1 MEKIFKT
8 TKEVNKMQDLC
19 KEKSKDDII
28 KEVAEGIIAKYNRAH
43 PPSIEKIK
51 KDFFNII
58 KDEIKI
64 HNIFADKD
72 ERITPLKDMP
82 TAVIALFMIAFQ
94 HVVKIDFSS
103 SETYFSSIIGHADE
117 FDELADGEE
126 YFENNETDN
135 TLLAVYQ
142 PKIGIYTYNE
152 EKIKKVI
159 AKYNFNMSDKNMQDV
174 IKKLNIFAPL
184 VRRTSD
190 PNLIPLKNGVFDFLS
205 KKLMPYDPSYIFLNK
220 SPIRYNPNAQNIT
233 ITDQNGDWDVDSWIN
248 SLSDDSEI
256 QNLLWEVISFVL
268 RPNFCTDKIVFFYA
282 EDGENGKGTFVQ
294 MLRNLVGNNATA
306 SVNLKQFS
314 ERFGLAELPKAN
326 AILVD
331 ETPTDTKL
339 TDMSAL
345 KAIATYDSVS
355 IEQKYHNPVTMKL
368 KIPAVFC
375 INNLYFKSPDTTATF
390 MRRLLFIPFNHCFTG
405 KAKKEIK
412 SDYIFRKEIL
422 EFVLFKALNLN
433 CTKYSEP
440 AACKRLLNEFKVYQS
455 PVRVFADY
463 ILPKFEVSPWK
474 LFPYSYIYSV
484 FKKYMERDYPKHKD
498 FPSFTDFLKEFKS
511 YVNTSHGDKF
521 CCKENPVTTGHMMD
535 GIMPLS
541 IEFELQNKDFLN
553 TGYTGSDMNKRYI
566 FTPKSSYR
574 GMVQL

>member
-1 MEKIFKT
+1 MNEKDYLT
-8 TKEVNKMQDLC
+8 
-19 KEKSKDDII
+19 KSKDDII
-28 KEVAEGIIAKYNRAH
+28 KEVAESIIAKYNRAH
-43 PPSIEKIK
+43 PPSIEKVK
-51 KDFFNII
+51 KDFLTII

-72 ERITPLKDMP
+72 ERITPLKDLP

-103 SETYFSSIIGHADE
+103 SETYFSSIIGNADE

-233 ITDQNGDWDVDSWIN
+233 ITDQNGDWDFNSWIS
-248 SLSDDSEI
+248 SLSDSTEV
-256 QNLLWEVISFVL
+256 QTLLWELISIVL
-268 RPNFCTDKIVFFYA
+268 RPALCTSKIVFLYA
-282 EDGENGKGTFVQ
+282 EDGCNGKGTFLEL
-294 MLRNLVGNNATA
+294 LRNLIGHSGTVSIT
-306 SVNLKQFS
+306 LQQFG
-314 ERFGLAELPKAN
+314 ERFGLSKLPKAN
-326 AILVD
+326 AVLVD
-331 ETPTDTKL
+331 EVSTSGKVNDV
-339 TDMSAL
+339 SAL
-345 KAIATYDSVS
+345 KALATQDLLTIERKYQDPVS
-355 IEQKYHNPVTMKL
+355 MRIKVPV
-368 KIPAVFC
+368 VFC
-375 INNLYFKSPDTTATF
+375 INNLFFQSPDKTGSF
-390 MRRLLFIPFNHCFTG
+390 SRRMLIIPFDHSFVGN
-405 KAKKEIK
+405 ARREIK
-412 SDYIFRKEIL
+412 DDFLARQEVLEYVMFRALNMNCTDFSEPN
-422 EFVLFKALNLN
+422 VCKALLH
-433 CTKYSEP
+433 
-440 AACKRLLNEFKVYQS
+440 EFETYQS
-455 PVRVFADY
+455 PVRVFAKFV
-463 ILPKFEVSPWK
+463 LPKFEASPWK
-474 LFPYSYIYSV
+474 LFPYSYIYSI
-484 FKKYMERDYPKHKD
+484 FKNYMERDFPRIKEIPCYQD
-498 FPSFTDFLKEFKS
+498 FIIEFKT
-511 YVNTSHGDKF
+511 YVKKNYSNKF
-521 CCKENPVTTGHMMD
+521 CCKDNPVTTGHMMD

-541 IEFELQNKDFLN
+541 IEFDLKNKDFLN